1 MSRLYCDLNLPSC
14 SSMDEGKDDAAG
26 RRVDTFTL
34 GGLWSAGLGVF
45 AALCN
50 PAPTHLAMLY
60 GATPLARPN
69 SAGGKRWAMIYGMP
83 VVIPHWYRARP
94 DLLGRL
100 AHPRSVRAEAGGGR
114 QRRRDDPAELDY
126 GRLRHAAPA
135 AYAPRCQSA
144 SGADRGLTAGAQTGH
159 LRSARQPVGLT
170 CTISS

>member
-1 MSRLYCDLNLPSC
+1 MSRLYRDLNLPSC

-45 AALCN
+45 AAVCN
-50 PAPTHLAMLY
+50 PAPTHLAMLC

-69 SAGGKRWAMIYGMP
+69 SAGVKRWAMIYGTP
-83 VVIPHWYRARP
+83 VVISHWYRARP

-114 QRRRDDPAELDY
+114 QRRRDPADSITAACVTRHLLPTLRDADLPLVLAEAQRLACKLGTSDPQDN
-126 GRLRHAAPA
+126 
-135 AYAPRCQSA
+135 PRA
-144 SGADRGLTAGAQTGH
+144 
-159 LRSARQPVGLT
+159 
-170 CTISS
+170 